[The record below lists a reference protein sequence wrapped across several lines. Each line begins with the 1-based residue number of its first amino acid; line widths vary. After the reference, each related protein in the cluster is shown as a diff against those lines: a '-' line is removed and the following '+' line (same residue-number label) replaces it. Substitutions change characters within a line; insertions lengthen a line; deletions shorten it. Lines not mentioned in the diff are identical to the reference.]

1 MSVLRLIFL
10 GAPGSGKG
18 TQSQI
23 LEQRCGSVQIST
35 GDILRQNR
43 AEKTALGMQA
53 QEYMDRGELVP
64 DSIIIDMMEKELPR
78 EGGFILD
85 GFPRSIPQAEALD
98 ALLERLAMPLSGVV
112 FFDVPRDEL
121 VKRLT
126 GRWTNPRSGRVYH
139 EFYSPPKVHGIDDED
154 GEPLVQRADDTLETV
169 ERRLVEF
176 EKTTRPLIEYYAKRK
191 QLITI
196 DATKSVADVTAAVLS
211 ALNYR
216 NGEAA

>member
-23 LEQRCGSVQIST
+23 LEQRYGAVQIST

-85 GFPRSIPQAEALD
+85 GFPRSIPQAQALD
-98 ALLERLAMPLSGVV
+98 ALLERLGMPLTGVI

-121 VKRLT
+121 FKRLT

-139 EFYSPPKVHGIDDED
+139 EVYSPPKVHGIDDED
-154 GEPLVQRADDTLETV
+154 GEPLVQRADDTPETV
-169 ERRLVEF
+169 ERRLAEF
-176 EKTTRPLIEYYAKRK
+176 EKTTRPLIDYYTQRDA
-191 QLITI
+191 LIKI
-196 DATKSVADVTAAVLS
+196 DALKPVAEVTDDVVAAVLTP
-211 ALNYR
+211 